1 VSSVSPELRDALE
14 RLVHLRGS
22 DLHLGD
28 DDPPMGRINGDLRPL
43 PDTLATNQSVLSL
56 VRGLVDPDQISQLD
70 ASGGGAIDFAFS
82 IAGVG
87 RFRANLYMAGRGWA
101 LAVRLLAEHVPTLA
115 ELQLPRSLAS
125 LVEAKTGLVLFTGP
139 TGSGKSATM
148 AALVSHITEHRRVH
162 VITLEDPIE
171 VIHPRKRGLVRQREL
186 GRHTATFADG
196 LRAALREDPDIILVG
211 EMRDQE
217 TIQLALTAAET
228 GHLVLSTLHSS
239 RAYAA
244 VDRIVDVFD
253 EHKQGQARAQLADSL
268 QAVVAQRLV
277 KRADG
282 QGRVAAVEVMR
293 INHAIANLIRERR
306 AQQIP
311 SVMQTHR
318 DDGMWLLER
327 HLAALARKGLIT
339 VEEAYAHA
347 DDQSL
352 VETYLGT

>member
-1 VSSVSPELRDALE
+1 MTDVSPALREALE
-14 RLVHLRGS
+14 RLVGLGGS

-28 DDPPMGRINGDLRPL
+28 GDPPMGRIDGELRPL
-43 PDTLATNQSVLSL
+43 PDCLAITKTVAAM
-56 VRGLVDPDQISQLD
+56 VEGLVPREELDHLD
-70 ASGGGAIDFAFS
+70 ASGGGAIDFAFG
-82 IAGVG
+82 IDGVG
-87 RFRANLYMAGRGWA
+87 RFRANLYMAGEGWA
-101 LAVRLLAEHVPTLA
+101 LAVRALAEKIPSITD
-115 ELQLPRSLAS
+115 LQLPRSLAS
-125 LVEAKTGLVLFTGP
+125 LVEHKTGLVLFTGP

-148 AALVSHITEHRRVH
+148 AALVAHITETRRVH

-171 VIHPRKRGLVRQREL
+171 VLHPRRRGLVRQREL

-244 VDRIVDVFD
+244 VDRMVDVFD
-253 EHKQGQARAQLADSL
+253 QHKQGQARAQLADSL
-268 QAVVAQRLV
+268 RAVVAQRLV
-277 KRADG
+277 RRTDG
-282 QGRVAAVEVMR
+282 GRIAAVEVMR
-293 INHAIANLIRERR
+293 VNHAIANLIRERR

-311 SVMQTHR
+311 SVIQTHR

-327 HLAALARKGLIT
+327 HLAALARRGVIS
-339 VEEAYAHA
+339 VEEAVAHA
-347 DDQSL
+347 EDRNL
-352 VETYLGT
+352 VETYLNG

>member
-1 VSSVSPELRDALE
+1 VSTVAPALEDALQ
-14 RLVHLRGS
+14 RLMGLSGS

-28 DDPPMGRINGDLRPL
+28 GDPPMGRIDGELRPL
-43 PDTLATNQSVLSL
+43 PDCHAQTKTVLEL
-56 VRGLVDPDQISQLD
+56 VEGLVDPEEVAHLD
-70 ASGGGAIDFAFS
+70 ASGGGAIDFAFG
-82 IAGVG
+82 IDGLG
-87 RFRANLYMAGRGWA
+87 RFRANLYMAGNGWA
-101 LAVRLLAEHVPTLA
+101 LAVRALAESIPTLS

-125 LVEAKTGLVLFTGP
+125 LVDHKTGLVLFTGP

-148 AALVSHITEHRRVH
+148 AALVAHVTETRRVH

-171 VIHPRKRGLVRQREL
+171 VLHPRKRGLVRQREL

-253 EHKQGQARAQLADSL
+253 EHKQGQARSQLADSL

-277 KRADG
+277 RRTDG
-282 QGRVAAVEVMR
+282 GRVAAVEVMR
-293 INHAIANLIRERR
+293 VNHAIGNLIRERR

-327 HLAALARKGLIT
+327 HLAALARRGLIS
-339 VEEAYAHA
+339 VDEAYAHA
-347 DDQSL
+347 EDHGL
-352 VETYLGT
+352 VETYLTG

>member
-1 VSSVSPELRDALE
+1 
-14 RLVHLRGS
+14 
-22 DLHLGD
+22 
-28 DDPPMGRINGDLRPL
+28 
-43 PDTLATNQSVLSL
+43 
-56 VRGLVDPDQISQLD
+56 
-70 ASGGGAIDFAFS
+70 
-82 IAGVG
+82 
-87 RFRANLYMAGRGWA
+87 
-101 LAVRLLAEHVPTLA
+101 
-115 ELQLPRSLAS
+115 
-125 LVEAKTGLVLFTGP
+125 
-139 TGSGKSATM
+139 M